1 LESNSVSSGFPVG
14 NYAAFFARV
23 WEMIHYINI
32 KSRARTEFIDI
43 TADINDALRL
53 ADVVSGVCHLFVL
66 HTTAGITVN
75 EGADPA
81 VQMDINTFLG
91 KLVPKDPC
99 FSHTEGNS
107 DSHIKSALVG
117 TSQTLLI
124 ETGKLLL
131 GTWQSVYFCEFDGP
145 RSRRVA
151 VKIVA
156 DE

>member
-1 LESNSVSSGFPVG
+1 MG
-14 NYAAFFARV
+14 
-23 WEMIHYINI
+23 EMIRYIEI
-32 KSRARTEFIDI
+32 RSRTRTEFIDI

-53 ADVVSGVCHLFVL
+53 ADVVNGVCHLFVL

-81 VQMDINTFLG
+81 VQIDINKFLG
-91 KLVPKDPC
+91 KLVPKDPS
-99 FSHTEGNS
+99 FNHTEGNS
-107 DSHIKSALVG
+107 DAHIKSALVG

-145 RSRRVA
+145 RSRKVA
-151 VKIVA
+151 VKILA